1 MVEFLVVLSAENP
14 SRAHAVRQKVE
25 GAGGRIVQRYGHHV
39 LIVEGPSEIVPSL
52 DGREGIAGVFQG
64 TVPDDV
70 TENLDDTGRLGVA
83 AWNTRHT
90 AAYKDAKRERKGEGL
105 AWDHPG
111 FEPEGRE
118 EP

>member
-14 SRAHAVRQKVE
+14 SGVHAARQKVE
-25 GAGGRIVQRYGHHV
+25 EAGGRILQRYGNHV

-52 DGREGIAGVFQG
+52 GGREGIAGVFQG
-64 TVPDDV
+64 AAPKDV
-70 TENLDDTGRLGVA
+70 TENLDDTGQLGIA

-90 AAYKDAKRERKGEGL
+90 AAYTASKRERKGEGL